1 MKKILVILAAC
12 LFLNVASVPAQC
24 GSNILANP
32 GFDAPIQPAIGN
44 NITGLF
50 VFNGWGITGSSFN
63 VIRTN
68 GSSYPSGPDNAKD
81 GTQCVDILNAGG
93 TVFQDFSIASL
104 SPISFGGYF
113 SSREQHVSYVDWI
126 ASIQIFSM
134 PSNTLVST
142 SNTRLFTNADGVFP
156 LQETWHYIFGT
167 ATLPAGNYR
176 YLVNLGDFGNFDAS
190 FVYLDCT
197 LQIKLLSFSAS
208 LQNINNAKLQWKIAT
223 AEEGGKYELQRNT
236 DGRSFLPINLQTG
249 NSSLTQFSYTDNA
262 LPNGTYY
269 YRLKMTDKDGKIS
282 YSNTAIAK
290 VGSKEQSVS
299 VYPNPVKKG
308 ESLQLSLQ
316 DITAGKIEIINS
328 TGQMVYSNAAKQT
341 GSISIPISSSLAPGQ
356 YMVRLINE
364 NKTAVQ
370 KILIQ

>member
-1 MKKILVILAAC
+1 MKKIIIVF
-12 LFLNVASVPAQC
+12 FLCTLSNIKSVLGQC
-24 GSNILANP
+24 GTNILTNP
-32 GFDAPIQPAIGN
+32 GFDAPLQPAIGN

-63 VIRTN
+63 IIRTD

-81 GTQCVDILNAGG
+81 GTQCADILNAGG
-93 TVFQDFSIASL
+93 TIYQDFSIASL

-113 SSREQHVSYVDWI
+113 SSREQHVTYVDWT

-142 SNTRLFTNADGVFP
+142 SNTRLFTNADGAFP

-167 ATLPAGNYR
+167 ATLPAGDYR

-190 FVYLDCT
+190 FLYVNCILP
-197 LQIKLLSFSAS
+197 IKLLSFNAS
-208 LQNINNAKLQWKIAT
+208 LQNANNTRLQWQIAT
-223 AEEGGKYELQRNT
+223 ADDGGKYELQRST

-249 NSSLTQFSYTDNA
+249 NAALTQFGYTDNA

-269 YRLKMTDKDGKIS
+269 YRLKMTDKDGKIT
-282 YSNTAIAK
+282 YSNVAIVK
-290 VGSKEQSVS
+290 VGSKEQLAS
-299 VYPNPVKKG
+299 VYPNPVKRG
-308 ESLQLSLQ
+308 ESLQVYLQ
-316 DITAGKIEIINS
+316 NIIANNIQIINA
-328 TGQMVYSNAAKQT
+328 TGQVVYSNTRNQT
-341 GSISIPISSSLAPGQ
+341 GSMGIPVSFSWMPGL
-356 YMVRLINE
+356 YFVKTGENVR
-364 NKTAVQ
+364 